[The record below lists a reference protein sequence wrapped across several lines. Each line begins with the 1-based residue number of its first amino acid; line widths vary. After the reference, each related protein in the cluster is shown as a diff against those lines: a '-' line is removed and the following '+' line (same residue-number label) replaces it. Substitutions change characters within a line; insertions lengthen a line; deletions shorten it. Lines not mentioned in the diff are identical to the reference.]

1 MKKLI
6 ILILCILGVS
16 IFFNIKTYNKSKILD
31 QNIKAYTDSINII
44 QLKNKKM
51 LYEKDAFIVNEQN
64 LKHLLNISDNE
75 IKELKKKLNSSLYT
89 IQQMSGKLNIDTVY
103 TKDTVYRQNDIITAV
118 KFEYS
123 DEWLKLNGVTNIY
136 PSVYT
141 TIHNINIPINIQ
153 TGITDKN
160 QIFVTTDNPY
170 INITNIEGARIDKK
184 IELSNKL
191 YIGVGAQYGVI
202 NKSIDIG
209 PQIGYGLVVRF

>member
-6 ILILCILGVS
+6 TLILCILGVS

-75 IKELKKKLNSSLYT
+75 IKELKKKLNSSLHT
-89 IQQMSGKLNIDTVY
+89 IQQLSGKLNIDTIY
-103 TKDTVYRQNDIITAV
+103 TKDTVYRQNDMITAV
-118 KFEYS
+118 EFEYS
-123 DEWLKLNGVTNIY
+123 DEWLKLNGITNIY
-136 PSVYT
+136 PSIYT

-153 TGITDKN
+153 TGITDNN

-202 NKSIDIG
+202 NKSIDVG
-209 PQIGYGLVVRF
+209 PQIGYGLVIRF